1 MLFIF
6 EERPKPDCYR
16 TGESGYAGPP
26 MKVYMANKDKS
37 IPFLFVASFAVSIC
51 IAQNVVSRQADDDYR
66 ATHWGLEEGLSQ
78 SENYMILK
86 DMYGFIWI
94 GSGNGLNRFD
104 GNSFKVYLHDP
115 KKNNTIPDNDI
126 LGLVEDSLHNIWFG
140 THKSL
145 CRYDIKADT
154 FTDFSSSGKKGNVAF
169 WSTKTEVFCFE
180 YGEYAITAYNIVS
193 LERRTIVKQID
204 GVEDYR

>member
-1 MLFIF
+1 MNKKITITLLSLIACLTAVQSFSQLQKIKT
-6 EERPKPDCYR
+6 KP
-16 TGESGYAGPP
+16 
-26 MKVYMANKDKS
+26 
-37 IPFLFVASFAVSIC
+37 
-51 IAQNVVSRQADDDYR
+51 QQYR
-66 ATHWGLEEGLSQ
+66 AIHWGLQQGLSQ
-78 SENYMILK
+78 SENYSILK
-86 DMYGFIWI
+86 DIYGFIWI
-94 GSGNGLNRFD
+94 SSGNGLNRFD
-104 GNSFKVYLHDP
+104 GSSFKVYLHDP